1 MYRHCIYCSGR
12 LGSNEVL
19 EGFPVGRTIA
29 FDAGQGRLWAVC
41 PRCSR
46 WNLAPI
52 EERWEVVEA
61 AEQRFRDTRLRVQN
75 ENVGVARL
83 PDGTR
88 LVRIGE
94 ALPGEIAAWRYG
106 RGLMERRRAYLRG
119 IVSLKGWV
127 GVWGGSKL
135 VMGQWGLVEASFA
148 LGFAWLLEWGFRESD
163 AARTVV
169 HSGWLPGRGE
179 FRIKAHELGA
189 ARLVPAEG
197 GGFGLHLP
205 HYWMTLRDDPRLD
218 PSGWTL
224 RGEDARNV
232 LSRLLAVSN
241 RFGGSRSLVAAA
253 LGRVGEARD
262 AADFLRLAA
271 ERETRVAGTGFSLRA
286 RSVHRLA
293 LEMALHDQQ
302 ERRALEGELTLLE
315 AAWKEAEAL
324 AAIADGLAFGPALP
338 VAPES

>member
-1 MYRHCIYCSGR
+1 MYRRCIYCSGR

-19 EGFPVGRTIA
+19 EEFPVGRTIA
-29 FDAGQGRLWAVC
+29 FDAGRGRLWAVC
-41 PRCSR
+41 PKCAR

-106 RGLMERRRAYLRG
+106 RGLMERRRTYLRG
-119 IVSLKGWV
+119 TAV
-127 GVWGGSKL
+127 L
-135 VMGQWGLVEASFA
+135 VVLYGA
-148 LGFAWLLEWGFRESD
+148 LGAFQLARGEGMGEAAFLAAFHGFFAWANRETKLEQ
-163 AARTVV
+163 TVV
-169 HSGWLPGRGE
+169 HRASLPAGGV
-179 FRIKAHELGA
+179 FPLQAGDMTA
-189 ARLVPAEG
+189 ARLVTGEG
-197 GGFGLHLP
+197 GGFDLHLP
-205 HYWMTLRDDPRLD
+205 HAWLQTARDDPRRD
-218 PSGWTL
+218 PGGFTI
-224 RGEDARNV
+224 RGVAARNA
-232 LSRLLAVSN
+232 LGRLLAVSN
-241 RFGGSRSLVAAA
+241 RSGGSRSSVAAA
-253 LGRVGEARD
+253 LERVDEARD
-262 AADFLRLAA
+262 AADYLRLAA

-293 LEMALHDQQ
+293 LEMALHDEQ

-315 AAWKEAEAL
+315 SAWKEAEQV
-324 AAIADGLAFGPALP
+324 AAIADGLAGVVEPPKPA
-338 VAPES
+338 A